1 MGPLDNMCLNGDIQT
16 VVNAT
21 NLNLSRLNQIQMQE
35 SFIYLGLGQVATR
48 IFRVDE
54 AITGSQATTVDH
66 ATAIT
71 VNSTRLADQ
80 EARISANE
88 AAITLLSAG
97 VTDLRSDMN
106 TGIAMANAMEVFLPD
121 PGARFR
127 LNVGMGT
134 HGGMAA
140 IGITGAD
147 RINEKGDALYIGAAA
162 VPGRSG
168 ISGKAGI
175 SLQW

>member
-48 IFRVDE
+48 IFRVDQ
-54 AITGSQATTVDH
+54 AITELQ

-147 RINEKGDALYIGAAA
+147 RINEKGDALYIGAAG
-162 VPGRSG
+162 VPGHGG